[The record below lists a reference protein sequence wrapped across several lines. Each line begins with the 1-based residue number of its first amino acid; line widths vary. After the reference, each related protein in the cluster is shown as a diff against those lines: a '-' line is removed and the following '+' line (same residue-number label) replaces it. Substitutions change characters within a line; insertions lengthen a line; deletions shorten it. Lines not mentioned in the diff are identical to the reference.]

1 MGGPI
6 ILLRDGTKIVLTLIG
21 QNWLDIWGVI
31 SNVTLLG
38 DMFNLIIR
46 AVTEIPKDIAAC
58 SGLVS
63 DATQSVGFIMKL
75 INPAT
80 LLTNLGTNAL
90 THIMDILN
98 DLWQLTIAAVSFKF
112 CDVGHYMG
120 DLVIKLLA

>member
-98 DLWQLTIAAVSFKF
+98 DLW
-112 CDVGHYMG
+112 
-120 DLVIKLLA
+120 